1 VIAMA
6 LTAVFAAPSAFADVE
21 IGPFSIYGVL
31 NSAVEVISV
40 SNDRGVA
47 IAKLTGD
54 QTRLA
59 DQTSKLGFKGKYDL
73 GNHMF
78 ALGQIE
84 SRFYLGNNGNTTDDK
99 AEIGTRNTFV
109 GLSTSAGTIRM
120 GRIDNAYRLSLKSIS
135 PTMDGNFN
143 DASAEYGDKNILSRL
158 AARQGDILVYD
169 TPNMSGFTG
178 TVSYNLGK
186 DATNAISGGAANTA
200 KNTVATDF
208 MPQLGLSL
216 GYKVDA
222 LTLGLGYTTINNAS
236 WKLDGSSSAKAT
248 NYSGSGSQSLSAI
261 QFGGEYKLGEFS
273 LGAIYERTSSS
284 LAGGTTA
291 AFDQTQNAY
300 GLFGSYST
308 GNWTGQVRYAMTSS
322 VEGTGMATASA
333 TDTGANQLG
342 LAVSYKFNK
351 NMSAIGSFTRLN
363 NDKNSSYT
371 TASSFAL
378 DKGNNMNQIALG
390 LMAAF

>member
-1 VIAMA
+1 MA
-6 LTAVFAAPSAFADVE
+6 LAAVFAAPSAFADVE

-40 SNDRGVA
+40 SNDRGA
-47 IAKLTGD
+47 SIAKLTGD

-84 SRFYLGNNGNTTDDK
+84 SRFYLGNNGNATDDK

-135 PTMDGNFN
+135 PTMDGNMN
-143 DASAEYGDKNILSRL
+143 DATGEYGDKNILSRL

-169 TPNMSGFTG
+169 TPNISGFTG

-186 DATNAISGGAANTA
+186 DATNSISGNTTKDTA
-200 KNTVATDF
+200 KNSVATDF

-216 GYKVDA
+216 GYKIDA
-222 LTLGLGYTTINNAS
+222 LTLGLGYTTINNAA

-248 NYSGSGSQSLSAI
+248 NYVNSGEQSLSAI
-261 QFGGEYKLGEFS
+261 QFGGEYKMGDIA

-291 AFDQTQNAY
+291 KFDQTQNAY
-300 GLFGSYST
+300 GLFGSYKT

-371 TASSFAL
+371 TASGFAL
-378 DKGNNMNQIALG
+378 EKGNSMNQIALG

>member
-1 VIAMA
+1 MA
-6 LTAVFAAPSAFADVE
+6 LVSVFAAPAAYADVE
-21 IGPFSIYGVL
+21 VGPFSIYGVL
-31 NSAVEVISV
+31 NSAVEVITV
-40 SNDRGVA
+40 SNNTGA
-47 IAKLTGD
+47 TIPKLTGD

-73 GNHMF
+73 GNGMF

-84 SRFYLGNNGNTTDDK
+84 SRFYLGNNGNATDDK
-99 AEIGTRNTFV
+99 AELGTRNTFV
-109 GLSTSAGTIRM
+109 GLNTSAGTIRM
-120 GRIDNAYRLSLKSIS
+120 GRIDNAYRLSLKVIS
-135 PTMDGNFN
+135 PTMDGNLN

-169 TPNMSGFTG
+169 TPNISGLTG
-178 TVSYNLGK
+178 TVSYNFGK
-186 DATNAISGGAANTA
+186 DATNAISGGATSGGAP

-216 GYKVDA
+216 GYKVAA

-236 WKLDGSSSAKAT
+236 WKLDGSSAAKAT
-248 NYSGSGSQSLSAI
+248 NNASSGAQSLSAV
-261 QFGGEYKLGEFS
+261 QFGGEYTLGEFA

-284 LAGGTTA
+284 LAGGTIA
-291 AFDQTQNAY
+291 AFDQQQNSY
-300 GLFGSYST
+300 GLFGSYKT
-308 GNWTGQVRYAMTSS
+308 GNWTSQVRYAMTSN
-322 VEGTGMATASA
+322 VDGTGLTNT
-333 TDTGANQLG
+333 TDTGANQLA

-371 TASSFAL
+371 SASGFAL
-378 DKGNNMNQIALG
+378 DKGNSMNQIAIG